1 MQNMWKVMHAIESR
15 QIEKLLSCYL
25 AEANLDGS
33 RIYQGSI
40 GQTEGFSMDR
50 ESVKKLLRQSLESL
64 MDRNYINFCWE
75 RKIKELNR

>member
-1 MQNMWKVMHAIESR
+1 MHAIESR

-40 GQTEGFSMDR
+40 GQTEGFLMDR
-50 ESVKKLLRQSLESL
+50 ESVKDLSAKQKVSRWIENLSRSYR
-64 MDRNYINFCWE
+64 D
-75 RKIKELNR
+75 KV